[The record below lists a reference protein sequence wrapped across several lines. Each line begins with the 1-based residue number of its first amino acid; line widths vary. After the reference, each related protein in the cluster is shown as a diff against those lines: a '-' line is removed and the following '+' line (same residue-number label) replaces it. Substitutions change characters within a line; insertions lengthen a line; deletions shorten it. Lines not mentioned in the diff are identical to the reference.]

1 MNVECVA
8 SENQTLLI
16 QYLLAPELIGLQPVL
31 MKITLKLYLGCHCR
45 LDPQSMLEPSAN

>member
-31 MKITLKLYLGCHCR
+31 TTINSKTL
-45 LDPQSMLEPSAN
+45 P